1 LVALTHV
8 LDRESRR
15 SWLPGS
21 PTSIERPSIESSTRA
36 VGLADL
42 LLVASLLALAAMVV
56 HLATPGGHSSPQRH
70 EARPAEPTGTATGTL
85 VAAIR
90 PGHRL
95 ALHVRPNGHTVGVLG
110 SRTVY
115 GSQLTMP
122 VVRMRGD
129 WLGVMT
135 AAMPNGHIGWVKA
148 QAGALAFGRVR
159 LELEADLSRQMLRVW
174 AHGRV
179 VRRIRVGI
187 GRAGSATPTGR
198 FSITDKMPG
207 SWLGSGY
214 GCCLLALSGSQPN
227 PPPGWTGG
235 ARIAIHGGGYGA
247 VSAGCLHAST
257 ADLRYLMRVVRLGM
271 PIVIHA

>member
-1 LVALTHV
+1 MVALTHV
-8 LDRESRR
+8 LDRESRK

-21 PTSIERPSIESSTRA
+21 PDSIERPSIESSTRA

-70 EARPAEPTGTATGTL
+70 EARPAEPTATGTL
-85 VAAIR
+85 VAAVR

-95 ALHVRPNGHTVGVLG
+95 ALHVRPNGHSVGELG

-122 VVRMRGD
+122 VVRTRGD

-148 QAGALAFGRVR
+148 EAGALAFGRVR

-174 AHGRV
+174 SHGRV
-179 VRRIRVGI
+179 VRWIRVGI
-187 GRAGSATPTGR
+187 GRPGSATPTGR

-207 SWLGSGY
+207 WSLGSGY
-214 GCCLLALSGSQPN
+214 GCCLLALSGNQPHT
-227 PPPGWTGG
+227 PPGWTGG
-235 ARIAIHGGGYGA
+235 ARLAIHGGGYGA

-257 ADLRYLMRVVRLGM
+257 ADLRYLMGVVRLGT

>member
-1 LVALTHV
+1 MVALTHV
-8 LDRESRR
+8 LDRESRK
-15 SWLPGS
+15 SLLPGS

-42 LLVASLLALAAMVV
+42 LLVAALLALAAIVV

-70 EARPAEPTGTATGTL
+70 EARPAEPTGTL
-85 VAAIR
+85 VAAVR
-90 PGHRL
+90 AGHRL
-95 ALHVRPNGHTVGVLG
+95 ALHLRPNGQSVGVLG

-115 GSQLTMP
+115 GSRLTMP
-122 VVRMRGD
+122 VVRTRGT

-148 QAGALAFGRVR
+148 HGGALAFGRVR
-159 LELEADLSRQMLRVW
+159 LELEADLSRQLLRVW
-174 AHGRV
+174 SHGRV
-179 VRRIRVGI
+179 VHRIRVGI
-187 GRAGSATPTGR
+187 GRPGSATPMGR

-214 GCCLLALSGSQPN
+214 GCCLLALSGNQPN

-235 ARIAIHGGGYGA
+235 ARLAIHGGGYGA

-257 ADLRYLMRVVRLGM
+257 ADLRYLMRVVRLGT

>member
-1 LVALTHV
+1 
-8 LDRESRR
+8 
-15 SWLPGS
+15 
-21 PTSIERPSIESSTRA
+21 
-36 VGLADL
+36 L
-42 LLVASLLALAAMVV
+42 LLVASLLALAAMVAHLATPGV

-70 EARPAEPTGTATGTL
+70 EARPAEPTGTL
-85 VAAIR
+85 VAAVR

-95 ALHVRPNGHTVGVLG
+95 ALHVRPNGHSVGVLG
-110 SRTVY
+110 ARTVY

-122 VVRMRGD
+122 VVRTRGD

-148 QAGALAFGRVR
+148 RAGALAFGRVR

>member
-1 LVALTHV
+1 MVALTHV
-8 LDRESRR
+8 LDRESRK
-15 SWLPGS
+15 SWLPRS

-42 LLVASLLALAAMVV
+42 LLVASLLALAAMVL

-70 EARPAEPTGTATGTL
+70 EARPAEPSGTL
-85 VAAIR
+85 VAAVR

-95 ALHVRPNGHTVGVLG
+95 ALHARPNGHTVGVLG

-122 VVRMRGD
+122 VVRAHGD

-159 LELEADLSRQMLRVW
+159 LELEADLSRQLLRVW
-174 AHGRV
+174 SHGRV

-187 GRAGSATPTGR
+187 GRPGSATPTGR

-214 GCCLLALSGSQPN
+214 GCCLLALSGNQPHT
-227 PPPGWTGG
+227 PPGWSGG
-235 ARIAIHGGGYGA
+235 ARLAIHGGHYGA

-257 ADLRYLMRVVRLGM
+257 ADLRYLMRAVRLGT
-271 PIVIHA
+271 PIVIHS

>member
-8 LDRESRR
+8 LDRESRK

-36 VGLADL
+36 VALADL

-70 EARPAEPTGTATGTL
+70 EARPAEPTRTGTL
-85 VAAIR
+85 VAAVR

-95 ALHVRPNGHTVGVLG
+95 ALHLRPNGHSVGVLS

-115 GSQLTMP
+115 GSRLTMP
-122 VVRMRGD
+122 VVRMHGD

-148 QAGALAFGRVR
+148 HAGALAFGRVR

-174 AHGRV
+174 SHGRV

-187 GRAGSATPTGR
+187 GRPGSATPTGR

-207 SWLGSGY
+207 WSLGSGY

-227 PPPGWTGG
+227 PPPGWSGG
-235 ARIAIHGGGYGA
+235 ARLAIHGGGYGP

-257 ADLRYLMRVVRLGM
+257 ADLRYLMRVVRLGTQ
-271 PIVIHA
+271 IVIHA